1 MLIDQDVRTLVKRAE
16 LPPPALPET
25 DQTSANSEAQPC
37 KDETFATVIYITGQ
51 RSFWLVPQGVLDKIE
66 TSADRLQAAASKET
80 AGQRLAELEKAGLT
94 NLFLPATAQSFLLPA
109 EQEEWVRLHDENL
122 ADERILKRLDEDLL
136 AAEEVYL
143 AKVRSLVRDESF
155 YRKQFAL
162 KAEWHAEKVELENR
176 KADIRDQIEDRR
188 ERLEDLREEGL
199 DAAKAAGFDVV
210 GGDLYSPEQRKI
222 QDLLSDYLDAR
233 KAFENDTLGNDTQT
247 DRFINAMRLNRE
259 LVAYEKGRETLDVQK
274 LEKYLIEL
282 NALEGEMLKY
292 SEAVLK
298 LANIGIATPEYALAN
313 GQGDVPSGILEL
325 GTFKQLEWDVERLT
339 EDMKEHG
346 HAWLRVLGM
355 NGPAPAPALLKFQTS
370 IEACQEQQEQ
380 LKCKAKERAEAL
392 VPARMFM
399 WNPAEFKPSPHK
411 SLVRPGIPLREFSL
425 PKGGSTVRHFTI
437 DNLPGGKDYLNINT
451 IPNGEA
457 EPARRF
463 ELANSIKLAQ
473 APDQDDALDK
483 ILTDLGAKRY
493 PLREYWFDANGLFV
507 PERFFSALQG
517 ERILAFQSQ
526 DEMDAWGAHLR
537 CLIFKSDA
545 QRHLMGFDDS
555 YAGQFTRLILSGIIG
570 DLGEELKN
578 NVKVEV
584 LSEAGL
590 SPDVSFGRN
599 EKGRIVPGYKLTDV
613 SVGANLTY
621 RQGQLDIISLRLP
634 EPENAELITV
644 PYYTD
649 AGKKYLE
656 IGRFHCS
663 LDVKCW
669 GFVGAGILLSHSLGV
684 EAVEGEGI
692 RVTGRYREEIE
703 SDNGSDAGNGKT
715 GHSKKYENGVEGVK
729 LNAFAGGQAGLL
741 GRAEIKWAIPDR
753 LRTNETWRLLGEEVP
768 EWITVGLVTGEL
780 VSSAGLGADVDFKIG
795 LRNKR
800 LVLYGKGKAIAGIGG
815 GASIGVELAYDTLP
829 LWMRLLQQELHENG
843 FRQIYWIDPEAF
855 QYMSLLMNLCLSTA
869 LKISFLAAQSYDF
882 VQEVYS
888 DFYSSENAGV
898 VAVRINEAIEIAK
911 SDLTPPDD
919 VARVTLD
926 EYKSWF
932 MGLQPE
938 AIGPML
944 YNLVSEPVEYEGESD
959 QDDRSEKEMLKI
971 QQIAILQ
978 CLRWMGESELI
989 QPESYRGAT
998 PNRIQRQFEESVT
1011 RMNIHGKRPEGDP
1024 LLVARNNVAKLDE
1037 FMNRDLRS
1045 RDDDGRYDEYQK
1057 LRKKFS
1063 IHIWRQA

>member
-1 MLIDQDVRTLVKRAE
+1 MLIDQDVRTLVKQNE
-16 LPPPALPET
+16 LPPPALSDT
-25 DQTSANSEAQPC
+25 DQTSAHCEAQPC
-37 KDETFATVIYITGQ
+37 KDETFATVIYVTGQ

-66 TSADRLQAAASKET
+66 VSADRLQAAASKET
-80 AGQRLAELEKAGLT
+80 AEQRLAALEEAGLT

-109 EQEEWVRLHDENL
+109 EQQEWARLHDENR
-122 ADERILKRLDEDLL
+122 ADERALKRLDADIQ
-136 AAEEVYL
+136 AAEDVYH
-143 AKVRSLVRDESF
+143 AKVQSLVTDEAF
-155 YRKQFAL
+155 YRRRSAL
-162 KAEWHAEKVELENR
+162 KVEWHTKQLELNKR
-176 KADIRDQIEDRR
+176 RDDIRDRIMDRR

-222 QDLLSDYLDAR
+222 QDLLSDYIDAR
-233 KAFENDTLGNDTQT
+233 KAFEEDTFSNDTQT

-274 LEKYLIEL
+274 LEKYLTEL
-282 NALEGEMLKY
+282 NALEGKMLKY

-313 GQGDVPSGILEL
+313 GQGDVPGGILEL
-325 GTFKQLEWDVERLT
+325 GNFKQLEWDVERLT

-346 HAWLRVLGM
+346 YAWLRVLGM
-355 NGPAPAPALLKFQTS
+355 NGPAPAPALLKFQTR

-399 WNPAEFKPSPHK
+399 WNPSEFKPSPHK

-425 PKGGSTVRHFTI
+425 PKGGPTVRHFTI
-437 DNLPGGKDYLNINT
+437 DNLPGSEDYLNTNSN
-451 IPNGEA
+451 PEDDV
-457 EPARRF
+457 EPATRF
-463 ELANSIKLAQ
+463 DLANSIKLAQ

-483 ILTDLGAKRY
+483 IFTELGAKKY
-493 PLREYWFDANGLFV
+493 PLREHWFDANGLFM
-507 PERFFSALQG
+507 PERFFNALAG
-517 ERILAFQSQ
+517 ERVLALQSQ

-537 CLIFKSDA
+537 CLIFQSEA

-555 YAGQFTRLILSGIIG
+555 YAGQFTRLILSGIAG
-570 DLGEELKN
+570 DLGGELKN
-578 NVKVEV
+578 SVQVEV

-590 SPDVSFGRN
+590 SPDVNFERN

-613 SVGANLTY
+613 SLGANLTY
-621 RQGQLDIISLRLP
+621 RQGQMDIISMRLP

-644 PYYTD
+644 PYYTE
-649 AGKKYLE
+649 AGKSHLE

-692 RVTGRYREEIE
+692 RVTGRYREETGRDE
-703 SDNGSDAGNGKT
+703 GSGAGHGKT
-715 GHSKKYENGVEGVK
+715 GQKQNYENGVEGVK
-729 LNAFAGGQAGLL
+729 LNAFAGAQAGLL
-741 GRAEIKWAIPDR
+741 ARAEIKWAIPDR
-753 LRTNETWRLLGEEVP
+753 LRKKETWRLLGEEVP

-780 VSSAGLGADVDFKIG
+780 VGSAGLGADVDFRIG

-800 LVLYGKGKAIAGIGG
+800 LVLYGKGKVIAGIGG

-843 FRQIYWIDPEAF
+843 FRQIYWIDPDAF

-882 VQEVYS
+882 VQEVYT

-898 VAVRINEAIEIAK
+898 VAVRINDAIEV
-911 SDLTPPDD
+911 SESGLTPSGD
-919 VARVTLD
+919 VPRVTLE

-932 MGLQPE
+932 LGLQPE

-944 YNLVSEPVEYEGESD
+944 YNLVSEPVEFEGESD

-971 QQIAILQ
+971 QQIAVLQ
-978 CLRWMGESELI
+978 CLRWMSESERI

>member
-1 MLIDQDVRTLVKRAE
+1 MLIDQDVRTLTKRTE
-16 LPPPALPET
+16 LPPPALSET
-25 DQTSANSEAQPC
+25 DQTSARCEAQPC
-37 KDETFATVIYITGQ
+37 KDETFATVIYVTGQ
-51 RSFWLVPQGVLDKIE
+51 RSFWLVPQNVLDKIE
-66 TSADRLQAAASKET
+66 ASADRLQTAASKAT
-80 AGQRLAELEKAGLT
+80 AEQRLAELEQAGLT
-94 NLFLPATAQSFLLPA
+94 DLFLPATAQSFLLPA
-109 EQEEWVRLHDENL
+109 EQEEWVRLHEDNL
-122 ADERILKRLDEDLL
+122 ADERALKTLDEELQ
-136 AAEEVYL
+136 AAEDVYL
-143 AKVRSLVRDESF
+143 AKVRSLVRDDAF
-155 YRKQFAL
+155 YRKQLAL
-162 KAEWHAEKVELENR
+162 KAEWHTEKVELESR
-176 KADIRDQIEDRR
+176 QGDIRDKIEDRR

-222 QDLLSDYLDAR
+222 QDILSDYLDAR

-259 LVAYEKGRETLDVQK
+259 LVAYEKGRETLDVEK
-274 LEKYLIEL
+274 IEKYLTEL
-282 NALEGEMLKY
+282 NALEGKMLKY

-325 GTFKQLEWDVERLT
+325 GSFKQLEWDVERLT
-339 EDMKEHG
+339 KDMKEHG

-355 NGPAPAPALLKFQTS
+355 NGPAPAPALLKFQTR

-399 WNPAEFKPSPHK
+399 WNPAEFEPSPHK

-437 DNLPGGKDYLNINT
+437 DNLPGSNDYLNT
-451 IPNGEA
+451 SSSPNSEA

-463 ELANSIKLAQ
+463 ELATSIKLAQ
-473 APDQDDALDK
+473 SPDQDAALDK
-483 ILTDLGAKRY
+483 ILTDLGAKKY
-493 PLREYWFDANGLFV
+493 PLRPHWFDAQGLFV
-507 PERFFSALQG
+507 PERFFNALKG
-517 ERILAFQSQ
+517 ERILALQSQ
-526 DEMDAWGAHLR
+526 DDMDAWGAHLR
-537 CLIFKSDA
+537 CFIFQSEA

-555 YAGQFTRLILSGIIG
+555 YAGQFTRLILSGIAG
-570 DLGEELKN
+570 DRGDEWKN
-578 NVKVEV
+578 SVNVEV
-584 LSEAGL
+584 VSEAGL
-590 SPDVSFGRN
+590 SPAVSVGRN
-599 EKGRIVPGYKLTDV
+599 GSGKIAPAYQLTDV

-634 EPENAELITV
+634 EPEDAELITLS
-644 PYYTD
+644 YFTE
-649 AGKKYLE
+649 AGKSELE
-656 IGRFHCS
+656 MGRFHCS

-692 RVTGRYREEIE
+692 RVIGRYREEIE
-703 SDNGSDAGNGKT
+703 TENGSGAGTSQT
-715 GHSKKYENGVEGVK
+715 GNRKQYENGVEGVK
-729 LNAFAGGQAGLL
+729 LNAFAGAQAGILA
-741 GRAEIKWAIPDR
+741 RAEIKWAIPDR
-753 LRTNETWRLLGEEVP
+753 LRKKETWRLLGEEVP

-780 VSSAGLGADVDFKIG
+780 VGSAGLGADVDFRIG

-800 LVLYGKGKAIAGIGG
+800 LVLFWKGKVVAGAGG

-829 LWMRLLQQELHENG
+829 LWMRLLQLELHENG
-843 FRQIYWIDPEAF
+843 YRRIYWIDPEAF

-882 VQEVYS
+882 VQKVYS

-898 VAVRINEAIEIAK
+898 VAVRIHEAIEIAEGRLVP
-911 SDLTPPDD
+911 SDD
-919 VARVTLD
+919 VSRVTLD
-926 EYKSWF
+926 EYESWF

-944 YNLVSEPVEYEGESD
+944 YNLVSEPVKLKGGHGQEPKTES
-959 QDDRSEKEMLKI
+959 EMLKA
-971 QQIAILQ
+971 QQTSILQ
-978 CLRWMGESELI
+978 CLRWMSGSELVR
-989 QPESYRGAT
+989 PESYRGAG
-998 PNRIQRQFEESVT
+998 PNRVQRQFEESVT
-1011 RMNIHGKRPEGDP
+1011 RMNIRGKKPDGDL
-1024 LLVARNNVAKLDE
+1024 LLVARNNVVRLDE
-1037 FMNRDLRS
+1037 FMS
-1045 RDDDGRYDEYQK
+1045 RGLDSRKDDERYDEYQK

-1063 IHIWRQA
+1063 IHIWGQA